1 MNTAARNHP
10 RKEPSLNNNTEMLPN
25 FPWLIVGRETDFGY
39 CCLNSFHWLYTFS
52 FGHTDLAFPDP
63 HNFRRVTN
71 GRTVSKCINWPIK
84 LQKDYGV
91 VGRLIIR
98 EFKHLCLR
106 CRRKRRLKNEV
117 IDFIYKFRDTLDWLT
132 LCITVSAI
140 QKRNMEDSVKF
151 VNEAEKNRRS
161 SYRVI
166 RMITGGVNCILRDIS
181 FVLHNKD
188 SLDHVI

>member
-1 MNTAARNHP
+1 M
-10 RKEPSLNNNTEMLPN
+10 
-25 FPWLIVGRETDFGY
+25 
-39 CCLNSFHWLYTFS
+39 
-52 FGHTDLAFPDP
+52 
-63 HNFRRVTN
+63 
-71 GRTVSKCINWPIK
+71 
-84 LQKDYGV
+84 
-91 VGRLIIR
+91 GRLIIR

-106 CRRKRRLKNEV
+106 
-117 IDFIYKFRDTLDWLT
+117 
-132 LCITVSAI
+132 ITVSAI

-166 RMITGGVNCILRDIS
+166 RMITWRVNYILRDNS